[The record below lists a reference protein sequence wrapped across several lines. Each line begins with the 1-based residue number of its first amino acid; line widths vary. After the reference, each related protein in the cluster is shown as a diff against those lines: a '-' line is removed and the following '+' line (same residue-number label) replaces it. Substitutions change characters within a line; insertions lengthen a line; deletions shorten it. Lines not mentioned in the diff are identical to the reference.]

1 MNMKHFR
8 DYARDFNAPHWD
20 GTSPLE
26 GKTLLIWGEQGPGD
40 MIIWASCFEYYIAKC
55 CKIIVECSPKL
66 ICLFQLSFPQI
77 EFRAERKNIK
87 NNTEDFDY
95 QVPMET
101 LFGYACLSGFSNNDQ
116 KQYLYP
122 DQERVNYWSNRL
134 KLISDKP
141 CVGISWK
148 SPVVNLK
155 RAKNYANLSYWRPVF
170 KNTNVTFVNLQS
182 TDFQKDL
189 NKIHKD
195 FGIDVVHFGEINH
208 YDDLAEVAALSK
220 ALDMSISIATAVAT
234 ITAGVG
240 TTTIIPTWRQSS
252 WNNLLL
258 NSRGPD
264 LEMLYRN
271 SWENWDKTFN
281 KVAEKVSCLVQ

>member
-1 MNMKHFR
+1 MFSKIN
-8 DYARDFNAPHWD
+8 
-20 GTSPLE
+20 SPIPVVISTNRVQSR
-26 GKTLLIWGEQGPGD
+26 K
-40 MIIWASCFEYYIAKC
+40 
-55 CKIIVECSPKL
+55 
-66 ICLFQLSFPQI
+66 
-77 EFRAERKNIK
+77 KNIK

-101 LFGYACLSGFSNNDQ
+101 LFGYACLEGLSSDDQ

-122 DQERVNYWSNRL
+122 DPERVNYWSNRL

-148 SPVVNLK
+148 SPLMSAA
-155 RAKNYANLSYWRPVF
+155 RANNYANLSYWRPVF
-170 KNTNVTFVNLQS
+170 KNTNVTFINLQS
-182 TDFQKDL
+182 TSFQKDL
-189 NKIHKD
+189 NKIHEE
-195 FGIDVVHFGEINH
+195 FGVDVVHFGEINH
-208 YDDLAEVAALSK
+208 YDNLAEVAALSK
-220 ALDMSISIATAVAT
+220 ALDMSISVATAVAT
-234 ITAGVG
+234 ITAAVG
-240 TTTIIPTWRQSS
+240 AKTIIPTWRQSS
-252 WNNLLL
+252 WNNLLF